1 MPPSAASRGPV
12 TDATIGASQSR
23 APKGTQAS
31 SQGDQALK
39 IETEQIEAA
48 ADYESAVALVG
59 MSGRFPGAST
69 VAQLWENLT
78 RGELGLRA
86 IEDEEA
92 IAAGL
97 DPAVTADPGYVRVGG
112 PVDGI
117 DLFDAAVFGFTD
129 REAEIMEPQH
139 RLLLECAWEALES
152 AGYRPTEPDGVVGIY
167 AGCSF
172 PDYML
177 RNVGLAKDPEAAR
190 SFASGNERDSLT
202 SLVSYKLG
210 LRGPGVTVQS
220 FCSTSLVAVHLACQ
234 SLLTYETDIALA
246 GGASLPLPQPAGY
259 VHRPDGIYSPDGR
272 IRPFDAEANGTI
284 TGSGVGVVAL
294 KRMADALADG
304 DVIHAVIRGSAVNND
319 GRDRA
324 GYSAPGV
331 DGEAE
336 VIEAA
341 LAVAGVKPESV
352 GYVECHAIGTP
363 LGDSIELAALG
374 RVFKDA
380 AAGTCV
386 LGSVK
391 PAVGHLDSASGV
403 TALIRAALCLRHA
416 VLPAVPGFQTPNP
429 ALAAAGGRFTVLTED
444 RPWPAG
450 AEPRRAG
457 VSSFGVG
464 GTNAHLV
471 LEEAPKAPVP
481 ELRSAR
487 AEGPQLL
494 VFSAADAQALGEV
507 TERLRDHLSR
517 VAEGREESQSLADVA
532 FTLQVSRGRF
542 ALRRAVV
549 CRDVDDAI
557 DALGDPAR
565 WVDGLT
571 QRRDPRVRLVVSEDL
586 PDAVW
591 TELGEAVRTGLG
603 EAVSTGLGEAI
614 AGLVSQDAAASV
626 AEPVLR
632 ALQVALGG
640 LGVRMTVD
648 RDQEAFELVVDPVP
662 GGAAEWLVAA
672 VGRLWLAGAQI
683 DWKALHQGTGRRVG
697 LPTYPFQRKRH
708 WIEVDAASQAAPAR
722 LDTDLRVR
730 PYVPI
735 WRPLPRPIA
744 DLDARLRA
752 AGPWLLLGSDPVM
765 SPIERRLLIA
775 GAEVVPP
782 EGNLRDLI
790 VSPRMCVVHE
800 SGIDSA
806 PEFVEA
812 VREALPMTAELVFL
826 TTQAVGVSGAD
837 LAHPEQAPIGAFAAQ
852 AGGRH
857 IDTDASA
864 DVDQTLA
871 AMVGEYEGPTAVR
884 GADVWVRDYELADLG
899 GGSASFG
906 DQIVVIADGEEF
918 DGVHGDVTK
927 TDCRLIALCPDSADG
942 AVLAARA
949 HAARQRGRGRWLAL
963 CWDASIAD
971 DGDRESA
978 QSAALGFVEGAAA
991 VSGHIAQVVISRGSP
1006 QRRVL
1011 SRFAGAGAG
1020 AAAGAGADAADGAG
1034 DGRAARPALAVPYI
1048 EPEAGLERAI
1058 ADAWIRALNMEGIGA
1073 DDNFF
1078 ELGGRSITAVQ
1089 LAVNIGAEQS
1099 LTLPATAVVEH
1110 PTVRGLASW
1119 IRDLSGGD

>member
-1 MPPSAASRGPV
+1 MKIRGIEH
-12 TDATIGASQSR
+12 D
-23 APKGTQAS
+23 
-31 SQGDQALK
+31 
-39 IETEQIEAA
+39 ETEQAEAG
-48 ADYESAVALVG
+48 ADYESAVALIG

-78 RGELGLRA
+78 RGELGLRT

-97 DPAVTADPGYVRVGG
+97 DPAVIADPGYVRVGG
-112 PVDGI
+112 PVAGI
-117 DLFDAAVFGFTD
+117 ELFDAAVFGFTD

-284 TGSGVGVVAL
+284 IGSAVGVVAL

-341 LAVAGVKPESV
+341 LAVAGIKPESV

-374 RVFKDA
+374 RVFKESTE
-380 AAGTCV
+380 TCV

-391 PAVGHLDSASGV
+391 PAVGHLDAASGV

-429 ALAAAGGRFTVLTED
+429 ALAAAEGRFSVLTQD
-444 RPWPAG
+444 QPWPAG
-450 AEPRRAG
+450 SEPRRAG

-471 LEEAPKAPVP
+471 LEEAPARESRP
-481 ELRSAR
+481 AR
-487 AEGPQLL
+487 AESPQLL
-494 VFSAADAQALGEV
+494 AFSAADEQALGEV
-507 TERLRDHLSR
+507 TEQLRDYLVR
-517 VAEGREESQSLADVA
+517 VSEGREESQSLADIA

-549 CRDVDDAI
+549 CRDIHDAI
-557 DALGDPAR
+557 DALSDPGR
-565 WVDGLT
+565 SIDGLT
-571 QRRDPRVRLVVSEDL
+571 QRRNPQVRLVGAEEPLLQS
-586 PDAVW
+586 
-591 TELGEAVRTGLG
+591 VR
-603 EAVSTGLGEAI
+603 
-614 AGLVSQDAAASV
+614 AA
-626 AEPVLR
+626 LD
-632 ALQVALGG
+632 G
-640 LGVRMTVD
+640 LGVRTTTDKDQDAIELTVD
-648 RDQEAFELVVDPVP
+648 TSPDGE
-662 GGAAEWLVAA
+662 AEWLVAA
-672 VGRLWLAGAQI
+672 LGRLWLEGSQI
-683 DWKALHQGTGRRVG
+683 DWKALHQGSGRRVE

-708 WIEVDAASQAAPAR
+708 WIDAEATSQAAPAKR
-722 LDTDLRVR
+722 ETDLRVR

-752 AGPWLLLGSDPVM
+752 AGPWLLVGDDAVM
-765 SPIERRLLIA
+765 GPLEHRLLIA
-775 GAEVVPP
+775 GAEVVPV
-782 EGNLRDLI
+782 EANLRDLI
-790 VSPRMCVVHE
+790 VSPRICVAHD
-800 SGIDSA
+800 SGINGA
-806 PEFVEA
+806 PEFVDA
-812 VREALPMTAELVFL
+812 IREALPMRADLVFL
-826 TTQAVGVSGAD
+826 TSQAVGVSGTD
-837 LAHPEQAPIGAFAAQ
+837 LAHPEQAPIGTFAAQ
-852 AGGRH
+852 VGGRD
-857 IDTDASA
+857 IDTDGYA

-871 AMVGEYEGPTAVR
+871 AMVHEYEGPAAVR
-884 GADVWVRDYELADLG
+884 GADVWVRDYEPIDLG
-899 GGSASFG
+899 RGT
-906 DQIVVIADGEEF
+906 DQITVIASTKDF
-918 DGVHGDVTK
+918 DDVQNDV

-949 HAARQRGRGRWLAL
+949 HAARQEGQGRWLTL
-963 CWDASIAD
+963 SWDASITND
-971 DGDRESA
+971 DDQDSA
-978 QSAALGFVEGAAA
+978 HSTALSFLEGAAA
-991 VSGHIAQVVISRGSP
+991 VSDHIAQIVISKGSP
-1006 QRRVL
+1006 KLRLL
-1011 SRFAGAGAG
+1011 SRFVD
-1020 AAAGAGADAADGAG
+1020 ADKNADTAS
-1034 DGRAARPALAVPYI
+1034 DGRSTRPALAVPYI
-1048 EPEAGLERAI
+1048 EPEAGLERSI
-1058 ADAWIRALNMEGIGA
+1058 ADAWIHALNVEGIGA

-1089 LAVNIGAEQS
+1089 LAVSIGAEQS
-1099 LTLPATAVVEH
+1099 VTLPATAVVEH
-1110 PTVRGLASW
+1110 PTVRALAAH
-1119 IRDLSGGD
+1119 IRDAFGG